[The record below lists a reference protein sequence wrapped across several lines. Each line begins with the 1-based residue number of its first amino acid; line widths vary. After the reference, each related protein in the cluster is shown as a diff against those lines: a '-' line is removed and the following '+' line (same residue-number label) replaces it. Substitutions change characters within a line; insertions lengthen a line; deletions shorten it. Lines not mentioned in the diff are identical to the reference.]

1 MPEETPFVKVN
12 GYIGKP
18 EFAKKTRGEQF
29 FFVNNRY
36 VRHNYLH
43 HAVMSAF
50 EGLLPDDSYPFYVLF
65 IEIDPVHIDINV
77 HPTKTEIKF
86 DDERAVY
93 AIMRAAVKKALG
105 TQRYRLL
112 WILTST

>member
-1 MPEETPFVKVN
+1 LPGRNSFCKSDGLHWKT
-12 GYIGKP
+12 
-18 EFAKKTRGEQF
+18 EFSKKTRGEQF

-65 IEIDPVHIDINV
+65 IDIDPVHIDINV

-86 DDERAVY
+86 DDERSVY
-93 AIMRAAVKKALG
+93 AIVLASIKKL
-105 TQRYRLL
+105 
-112 WILTST
+112 